1 MENLPKLVS
10 ERLKTALPKVH
21 PDPDLL
27 TAFAEHSLKGQERT
41 QVLEHLSACADCRD
55 IVSLAQPQQ
64 EDIVAPVVKKSTW
77 VSFPVLRW
85 GTAAALVVIVG
96 GAVLL
101 REQHRF
107 AAAPTVSKIQSQPQ
121 PPPVPKSDA
130 ALYRADKDQV
140 LNDRQEQV
148 VTAKKELKKPAETR
162 NEMVALSKSNVPGK
176 PQVNDR
182 KVSIPADL
190 PLVSANVAASES
202 GAQAA
207 PTVPAPTGKLDAE
220 NSQPSASVPSASQS
234 VEVTAAA
241 PMITANEVEVSK
253 AKEPLPK
260 VDKDSGLPPE
270 AVHSIGARAASTKQ
284 AIGGYV
290 VPATSSF
297 PRWTISPDGTLQ
309 RSIDSGKTWEN
320 VVVENQIFRAVATV
334 GADVW
339 AGGSSGLLYHSSDA
353 GQQWTR
359 IKPSAHGTSLTDDIA
374 RIEFTD
380 HQHGKLTTT
389 AGKAWSTSDAGQTW
403 KKH

>member
-1 MENLPKLVS
+1 MEKLPKLVS
-10 ERLKTALPKVH
+10 ERLKTAPPKTH

-27 TAFAEHSLKGQERT
+27 AAFAEHSLKGQERT
-41 QVLEHLSACADCRD
+41 QVLEHLSTCADCRE
-55 IVSLAQPQQ
+55 IVSLAQPLQA
-64 EDIVAPVVKKSTW
+64 DVAAPLVKKSTW
-77 VSFPVLRW
+77 ISFPILRW

-101 REQHRF
+101 REQRGF
-107 AAAPTVSKIQSQPQ
+107 APAPTVSKIQSETQSPAPPQ
-121 PPPVPKSDA
+121 SAA

-140 LNDRQEQV
+140 LSDREREV
-148 VTAKKELKKPAETR
+148 VAKKELKKPAETR
-162 NEMVALSKSNVPGK
+162 NGMVALSQSHVPGK
-176 PQVNDR
+176 PQVNDK
-182 KVSIPADL
+182 KVSVARDL
-190 PLVSANVAASES
+190 GLVSANVGASES

-207 PTVPAPTGKLDAE
+207 TTAPAPIGKLDAE
-220 NSQPSASVPSASQS
+220 NSQAPARVPSTSQS

-241 PMITANEVEVSK
+241 PMITTNEDEVSK
-253 AKEPLPK
+253 AKEALPK
-260 VDKDSGLPPE
+260 VAKDSGLPPE
-270 AVHSIGARAASTKQ
+270 AVHSIGARTAATNQ
-284 AIGGYV
+284 AAGGYV
-290 VPATSSF
+290 VPTTPSF
-297 PRWTISPDGTLQ
+297 PRWTISADGTLQ

-339 AGGSSGLLYHSSDA
+339 AGGSAGLLYHSSDA
-353 GQQWTR
+353 GQQWIR